1 MPGIS
6 GQARLL
12 WSVLYHRGILYSWEL
27 HDVGKSR
34 GIGPIGKDWYH
45 GLKLSRLARVSPP
58 AECMVDNFLL
68 RGPEFLT

>member
-1 MPGIS
+1 MVVRPHFS
-6 GQARLL
+6 WL
-12 WSVLYHRGILYSWEL
+12 VLYYRGFLYSGEL